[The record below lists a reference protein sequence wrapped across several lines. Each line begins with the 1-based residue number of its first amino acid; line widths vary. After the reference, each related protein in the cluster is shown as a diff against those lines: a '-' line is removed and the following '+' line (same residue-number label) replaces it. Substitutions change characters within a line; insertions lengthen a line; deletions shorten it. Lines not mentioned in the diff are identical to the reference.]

1 MSRKMRIF
9 IGVLVTFSMLV
20 SGVGYASLT
29 DTLSVTGTASAERT
43 GIFITDIRLK
53 GYTEAYEDAVFTDD
67 KVFTL
72 NNVLL
77 STESGPTTEY
87 LNEFRDSET
96 KTTVDSNY
104 KSTIKTYDNDNKTL
118 TTTVVKPVVFTITVA
133 NNTNEPIRYYFHK
146 VAKTDT
152 NYTNTDITY
161 AESVSEYAP
170 SDTNFS
176 APSFTDGEQ
185 MKIDVVFYI
194 REDNIKPFDE
204 LSLLLGSATLSLV
217 FDVNEAEVEDAVV
230 SNVTQSLEDLL
241 NDEQHYETLTDAI
254 TGNFDDDPERFWT
267 GTYIGNVDG
276 SEDEDS
282 EIIKALFGE
291 DIKQIIGDTEQSVTL
306 IIKWENI
313 DGDEN
318 TGTDYTLTT
327 SDGTSS
333 KTYKGCEMTLYMTTE
348 DLIDGWAYGQ
358 YAERIYATV
367 YTCTK
372 TVTDGKTT
380 YGEWYQ
386 LGNTYAGK
394 AQVVGYAGGEIN
406 GSFNTGEWSSVESY
420 HDLGTGAKL
429 ADIIDAFKK
438 SLS

>member
-1 MSRKMRIF
+1 MRIF

-29 DTLSVTGTASAERT
+29 DSLSVTGTASAERT

-72 NNVLL
+72 SNVLL
-77 STESGPTTEY
+77 STESGPTTVTTNEY
-87 LNEFRDSET
+87 RQNKTE
-96 KTTVDSNY
+96 TTVDSNY
-104 KSTIKTYDNDNKTL
+104 KSTIETYAGSYYNKTL
-118 TTTVVKPVVFTITVA
+118 TTTVVKPVVFTITVV
-133 NNTNEPIRYYFHK
+133 NNTNEPIRYYFHE

-152 NYTNTDITY
+152 NYTNTDIAY
-161 AESVSEYAP
+161 AASVSEYAP

-194 REDNIKPFDE
+194 PESNTKPFDE

-230 SNVTQSLEDLL
+230 SGVTESLEDIL
-241 NDEQHYETLTDAI
+241 NDEKQYETLTDAI
-254 TGNFDDDPERFWT
+254 TGNFDDNPGRFWT

-276 SEDEDS
+276 SIDEDT
-282 EIIKALFGE
+282 EIIKSLFGE

-327 SDGTSS
+327 SDGMNS
-333 KTYKGCEMTLYMTTE
+333 KTYRGCEMTLYMTTE
-348 DLIDGWAYGQ
+348 DLINDWSFNQ
-358 YAERIYATV
+358 YAQKIYATV

-372 TVTDGKTT
+372 TVTDGETT

-386 LGNTYAGK
+386 LGDTYAGK
-394 AQVVGYAGGEIN
+394 AQVVGYAGGKIN
-406 GSFNTGEWSSVESY
+406 GSFDTGTWSSVESY
-420 HDLGTGAKL
+420 YGLGTGAKL
-429 ADIIDAFKK
+429 ANIIDAFKK